1 MAPAMVA
8 APSTLGPLTGPR
20 GNFQLD
26 PDRDRAD
33 ARRSVVEQT
42 IFDREPTLGHRKK
55 LPPGKSEP
63 APAPVGPSYMLL
75 FPILLG
81 LPQ

>member
-26 PDRDRAD
+26 PDRDRED
-33 ARRSVVEQT
+33 ARRL
-42 IFDREPTLGHRKK
+42 DH
-55 LPPGKSEP
+55 
-63 APAPVGPSYMLL
+63 
-75 FPILLG
+75 
-81 LPQ
+81 